1 MHDSKSI
8 REEDLLANLKNGD
21 EKAFITIYK
30 QYSEI
35 LWSFLAKFKLEQ
47 EDVED
52 ITQQTFVKLWQRRT
66 QLDLDQ
72 NIKSYLITIA
82 KNDIYNKIKRQI
94 VHRKYQT
101 HAEHFQEIETH
112 ANNNELTEILYRILD
127 KLPEKRRQVYE
138 MSRIKGYS
146 NKEIAEILNISNS
159 TVENHI
165 NNSSSYIKKILRNLG
180 FIFAYLMLH

>member
-1 MHDSKSI
+1 MHDRKSI
-8 REEDLLANLKNGD
+8 RENDLLADLKNGD
-21 EKAFITIYK
+21 EKAFIAIYK
-30 QYSEI
+30 RYSEI
-35 LWSFLAKFKLEQ
+35 LCSFLIKFKLEQ

-52 ITQQTFVKLWQRRT
+52 IIQHTFVKLWERRA

-82 KNDIYNKIKRQI
+82 KNDIHNKIKRQI
-94 VHRKYQT
+94 VQKKYET
-101 HAEHFQEIETH
+101 HAVHFQETETH
-112 ANNNELTEILYRILD
+112 ATNSELSEILYRILD

-146 NKEIAEILNISNS
+146 NKEISEILNISHS

-180 FIFAYLMLH
+180 FLFAYLMIY